1 MRDWGYVGGDSESFD
16 FCHAE
21 NLTLAT
27 MDKWMAGLNQRYY
40 VRYWYKLVGDQWN
53 KKEPLDED
61 YQVSDTVVALFL
73 CFWINDLLVRPIK
86 IH

>member
-1 MRDWGYVGGDSESFD
+1 MRYWGYVGGDSESFD

-27 MDKWMAGLNQRYY
+27 MDKWMARLNQRYY

-53 KKEPLDED
+53 KKEPLNED
-61 YQVSDTVVALFL
+61 YQVAGMATKVGSCPVIFIL
-73 CFWINDLLVRPIK
+73 C
-86 IH
+86 